1 MIEGGVEVSSS
12 PHSSNLKT
20 SEILFGIVD
29 TLCGRFMGMTP
40 FEVMNAPLE
49 DVLDLYVDCVLHDKK
64 GKKKGK
70 SSEDEWVTSK
80 TASWH

>member
-12 PHSSNLKT
+12 PTSSNLTT
-20 SEILFGIVD
+20 SEILFDIVD
-29 TLCGRFMGMTP
+29 SLCGRFMGMTP

-49 DVLDLYVDCVLHDKK
+49 DVMDLYVDSILHEKRD
-64 GKKKGK
+64 KKGK
-70 SSEDEWVTSK
+70 SSEEVWVTSK

>member
-20 SEILFGIVD
+20 SEILFDIVD
-29 TLCGRFMGMTP
+29 TLCGRFMALSP
-40 FEVMNAPLE
+40 IEVMNAPLE
-49 DVLDLYVDCVLHDKK
+49 DVINLYVDCMLHKK
-64 GKKKGK
+64 REKNGK
-70 SSEDEWVTSK
+70 SSEGEWVTSK